1 MDQIVARNSVF
12 FLLKI
17 FWNFQF
23 GQSGAEWG
31 GEGKRKGR
39 SEGRGG
45 KGGLMLK
52 HFVGEFGVETVPQNG
67 LAKRFPITVS
77 ILKGRIIM
85 TRDNST
91 GAKETHNVMM
101 KLYNVISEIELSLQA
116 LFLPNVNAEAQ
127 RVARNILS
135 RSIETS

>member
-1 MDQIVARNSVF
+1 
-12 FLLKI
+12 
-17 FWNFQF
+17 
-23 GQSGAEWG
+23 
-31 GEGKRKGR
+31 
-39 SEGRGG
+39 
-45 KGGLMLK
+45 MLK
-52 HFVGEFGVETVPQNG
+52 HFVGEFGVKTVPQNG

-77 ILKGRIIM
+77 ILKGRIM

-127 RVARNILS
+127 RVARTLVANAELFCKCT
-135 RSIETS
+135 R

>member
-1 MDQIVARNSVF
+1 
-12 FLLKI
+12 
-17 FWNFQF
+17 
-23 GQSGAEWG
+23 
-31 GEGKRKGR
+31 
-39 SEGRGG
+39 
-45 KGGLMLK
+45 MLK
-52 HFVGEFGVETVPQNG
+52 HFVGEVGVETVPQNG

-116 LFLPNVNAEAQ
+116 LFPPNVNAEAQ